1 MLKRI
6 FGRAAVAS
14 ILLTMAA
21 QGLLAAPPAV
31 LDKVPA
37 DAAVVVVVKDL
48 KGFSTKLS
56 NLGTRMNIPGVPA
69 DMLGDF
75 TKKLHL
81 GAKGLDVNGSAAF
94 SFSMPPKP
102 KEGEAAPPYEKPM
115 IILLP
120 IADGT
125 ALLEELSPTA
135 AENGISEVTNPDS
148 GKPAYVTISG
158 KYAIFSEDKAY
169 LAHYLE
175 GKDFLTKT
183 LTPALTKAF
192 EANDALVYAN
202 VEQFGPTV
210 VQQLDMFAPMIKAQ
224 AGSRPGQSPAQA
236 AMQRA
241 SMDLFFNG
249 LRSVLTDGQAG
260 LLTVRITDAGATVGF
275 AGHFK
280 PESALGKDMAAQKPI
295 AGNPLQGLPAG
306 SILFAGAGT
315 LNGGLVTDYLGN
327 FYDQLLADPQ
337 ALEGKNAE
345 DFKKYTELTKQ
356 TLALT
361 RGARVVGFEPK
372 AGQKGVLHGV
382 GIIDVTDSA
391 KMLELQKQ
399 MVQDNLYA
407 VSTVGQPITIT
418 GTQTAGPSID
428 GVAFTKIT
436 MKYAVNPDQAGD
448 PAAEPAIKML
458 NAMYGEQVE
467 IYMAALDT
475 EHVISVFG
483 SDEALL
489 AASVKAYKSKSL
501 DLANTSDLKLAT
513 KEILPNAVGVGYLP
527 IDRVIALGKKIAQN
541 GGELPTT
548 APAAPEADSVIIKD
562 PVAPLAISISAAA
575 GNVTGEIHVPV
586 SALVNIS
593 QNIQDAQ
600 GHPEGGPMMVPPPQ
614 P

>member
-1 MLKRI
+1 M
-6 FGRAAVAS
+6 FSRAAVAS
-14 ILLTMAA
+14 VLLTMAA

-48 KGFSTKLS
+48 KGFSTKVS

-69 DMLGDF
+69 DMLGDL

-81 GAKGLDVNGSAAF
+81 GASGLDVNGSAAF

-120 IADGT
+120 VADGT
-125 ALLEELSPTA
+125 ALLADLSPTA

-148 GKPAYVTISG
+148 GKPAYVSISG

-169 LAHYLE
+169 LTHYLE

-183 LTPALTKAF
+183 LTPALTKSF

-224 AGSRPGQSPAQA
+224 AVSRPGQSPAQA

-280 PESALGKDMAAQKPI
+280 PESALGKDLAAQKPI

-315 LNGGLVTDYLGN
+315 LNGGLVTEYIGN
-327 FYDQLLADPQ
+327 FYDQLIADPQ

-356 TLALT
+356 MLALT

-372 AGQKGVLHGV
+372 AGQKGVLHGAAIV
-382 GIIDVTDSA
+382 DVTDSA

-407 VSTVGQPITIT
+407 VSTVGQPITLT
-418 GTQTAGPSID
+418 GTQVAGPVID
-428 GVAFTKIT
+428 GVAFTKNT

-448 PAAEPAIKML
+448 PAAIAAMKML
-458 NAMYGEQVE
+458 NTMYGGDQVE
-467 IYMAALDT
+467 VCIAALDPQ
-475 EHVISVFG
+475 HVMYVFCP
-483 SDEALL
+483 DDALL
-489 AASVKAYKSKSL
+489 AASVNAYKTKSL
-501 DLANTSDLKLAT
+501 DLANTPDLKLAA
-513 KEILPNAVGVGYLP
+513 KETLPNAVTVGYLP
-527 IDRVIALGKKIAQN
+527 IDRIITLGKQIAKN

-548 APAAPEADSVIIKD
+548 APAAPEADSVIMKD
-562 PVAPLAISISAAA
+562 PVAPLTISLSAVA
-575 GNVTGEIHVPV
+575 GNLTGEIHVPV

-593 QNIQDAQ
+593 QNIQDAR
-600 GHPEGGPMMVPPPQ
+600 GPAEVSPMMVPPPQ